1 MQDLWH
7 NLDYDARSKESF
19 LVLILK
25 DEYFSL
31 SLLFSLSLSLSF
43 DKRIEIGLF
52 TVWLADNV
60 NQWNHVPRYY
70 LSKGR
75 RNWTDAC

>member
-31 SLLFSLSLSLSF
+31 SAFFSLSLF
-43 DKRIEIGLF
+43 RQANRNRIIYR
-52 TVWLADNV
+52 LA
-60 NQWNHVPRYY
+60 
-70 LSKGR
+70 GR
-75 RNWTDAC
+75 QR